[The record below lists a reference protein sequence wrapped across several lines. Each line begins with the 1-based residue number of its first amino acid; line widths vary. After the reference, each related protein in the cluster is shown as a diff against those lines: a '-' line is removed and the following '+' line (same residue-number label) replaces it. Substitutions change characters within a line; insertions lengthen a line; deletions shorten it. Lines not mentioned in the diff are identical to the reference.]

1 MKVISL
7 YCATANSGKQR
18 EFQQAAS
25 SGIVVHRLGQC
36 SCPEEGSSF
45 DENAISKALCY
56 CNALQPKD
64 ELGDDAL
71 VFADDSGLVVDAL
84 DGAPGIYSARFA
96 GSDATDDTNNQ
107 KLIRELRKVPE
118 RRRTGRFVCSIALV
132 RSENILGVFHG
143 KVEGRI
149 LTSPTGKG
157 GFGYDPLFFYP
168 QLKKTFAEL
177 PSETK
182 WKCSHR
188 GKAFRAMVKMLKEK
202 Q

>member
-1 MKVISL
+1 VRVIDL
-7 YCATANSGKQR
+7 YCATANPSKQR

-25 SGIVVHRLGQC
+25 SGVIVHRLGQC

-56 CNALQPKD
+56 CSALQPKNA
-64 ELGDDAL
+64 LGDDAL

-107 KLIRELRKVPE
+107 KLIRELREIPE
-118 RRRTGRFVCSIALV
+118 DRRTGRFICSIALV
-132 RSENILGVFHG
+132 RNENILGVFHG
-143 KVEGRI
+143 RAEGEI
-149 LTSPTGKG
+149 LTSPTGGG

-168 QLKKTFAEL
+168 PLKKTFAEL
-177 PSETK
+177 SGETK
-182 WKCSHR
+182 WECSHR
-188 GKAFRAMVKMLKEK
+188 GKAFRAMGEMLRKE

>member
-1 MKVISL
+1 MKVIDL
-7 YCATANSGKQR
+7 YCATANPSKQR
-18 EFQQAAS
+18 EFQQAFS
-25 SGIVVHRLGQC
+25 SRVVVHRLGQC

-56 CNALQPKD
+56 CRALQPKNA
-64 ELGDDAL
+64 LGDDAL

-96 GSDATDDTNNQ
+96 GPNATDDTNNQ
-107 KLIRELRKVPE
+107 KLIRELREIPKHK
-118 RRRTGRFVCSIALV
+118 RTGRFVCSIALV
-132 RSENILGVFHG
+132 RNENILGVFHG
-143 KVEGRI
+143 KVEGKI
-149 LTSPTGKG
+149 LTSPTGRD

-168 QLKKTFAEL
+168 RLKKTFAEL
-177 PSETK
+177 SSETK

-188 GKAFRAMVKMLKEK
+188 GKAFQAMLKMLRAE